1 MKTLENFKD
10 QIAQDDSLGYYDW
23 DEMIK
28 SFDTIE
34 FSLIIERLE
43 QAAELY
49 AEYMA
54 IEFDN
59 WAYNN
64 CEDVDGGRIYKGKT
78 YSTKELYKIFKQ
90 ENNQ

>member
-1 MKTLENFKD
+1 MKTLQDFKD
-10 QIAQDDSLGYYDW
+10 KLAQVEGYFNWGYLEAANTPNYIDS
-23 DEMIK
+23 IC
-28 SFDTIE
+28 IE
-34 FSLIIERLE
+34 LADK
-43 QAAELY
+43 AAKIY

-59 WAYNN
+59 WIFNN

-78 YSTKELYKIFKQ
+78 YSTKELYEIFKE